1 MNSAA
6 FFTKRRKSMNY
17 ANIKYLDTANGIG
30 IRTSLFVSGCKNGC
44 KGCFNAVAWP
54 FDYGKRYDVSVQKEV
69 LESIKKPHVQGLSI
83 LGGDPFELENQPD
96 VLRLIEA
103 FREEFKDTKDIWMWT
118 GYLLD
123 KDLAEGGR
131 RYVSGIT
138 DKILANI
145 NYLVDGPF
153 MLDKKNLMLKYK
165 GSSNQRVIDVRKTLA
180 NGKIKLFVTD

>member
-1 MNSAA
+1 
-6 FFTKRRKSMNY
+6 MNY

-44 KGCFNAVAWP
+44 KGCFNAVAWS
-54 FDYGKRYDVSVQKEV
+54 FDYGKRYDMSVQKEV

-83 LGGDPFELENQPD
+83 LGGDPFELENQHD
-96 VLRLIEA
+96 VLKLIEA
-103 FREEFKDTKDIWMWT
+103 FREEFEDTKDIWMWT

-123 KDLAEGGR
+123 KDLVEGGR
-131 RYVSGIT
+131 RYISGIT

-153 MLDKKNLMLKYK
+153 VLDKKNLMLKYK
-165 GSSNQRVIDVRKTLA
+165 GSSNQRVIDVKETLA
-180 NGKIKLFVTD
+180 NGEIKLFVTD